1 LANCGQNGYLSS
13 HKSSAKYEDTTKT
26 KYMTQWCNRQYKQV
40 QFSNCVCKY
49 QMFIQK
55 TGQVGFCLDK

>member
-1 LANCGQNGYLSS
+1 MFQILHNVIDNI
-13 HKSSAKYEDTTKT
+13 
-26 KYMTQWCNRQYKQV
+26 KQV

-55 TGQVGFCLDK
+55 TGQVGFCTDK